1 MSSRKHR
8 AAITLAFLLLGVL
21 WASAAQEQPAT
32 NAQAEAAYTKTIER
46 RAAEVLAT
54 LGLKEGPNRQ
64 KVHDILI
71 AQYRAIRDW
80 HDTNAAALKVATG
93 EQAQQIRASLKKLH
107 DHFIAELSSVLSA
120 EDIDKVKDKMTYNKV
135 KVTFDSYCHNLPN
148 LTEAQKEKVL
158 GFLKQ
163 AREEAMD
170 AGSSDEKSKIF
181 RQYKGKINNYL
192 LKEGYDSKQADKE
205 PEKTKSTAEPEAAK
219 P

>member
-1 MSSRKHR
+1 MTLRKLR
-8 AAITLAFLLLGVL
+8 AAIILAFILLGAL
-21 WASAAQEQPAT
+21 WVSAAQEQPAT
-32 NAQAEAAYTKTIER
+32 NTQAEAAYTKTIEK
-46 RAAEVLAT
+46 RAADVLTT

-71 AQYRAIRDW
+71 AHYRSLKDW
-80 HDTNAAALKVATG
+80 HDANDVALKKATG

-120 EDIDKVKDKMTYNKV
+120 GDIDKVKDKMTYNKV

-148 LTEAQKEKVL
+148 LTDAQKEKIL

-205 PEKTKSTAEPEAAK
+205 SEKPKSTEPEAAK

>member
-1 MSSRKHR
+1 MSLGNYRF
-8 AAITLAFLLLGVL
+8 AATLTYILFGAL
-21 WASAAQEQPAT
+21 WVSAAQEQPAT
-32 NAQAEAAYTKTIER
+32 NTQAEAAYTKTIEK
-46 RAAEVLAT
+46 RAADILTT
-54 LGLKEGPNRQ
+54 LGLKEGSNRQ

-71 AQYRAIRDW
+71 THYRALKDW
-80 HDTNAAALKVATG
+80 HDANDAALKRATG
-93 EQAQQIRASLKKLH
+93 EQVQQIRASLKKLH
-107 DHFIAELSSVLSA
+107 DGFIAELSPVLSA

-135 KVTFDSYCHNLPN
+135 KVTFDSYCHNFPN

-181 RQYKGKINNYL
+181 RQYKGRINNYL
-192 LKEGYDSKQADKE
+192 AKEGYDSKQADKE
-205 PEKTKSTAEPEAAK
+205 SEKPKSTGGSEAAK

>member
-1 MSSRKHR
+1 MSFRKCPF
-8 AAITLAFLLLGVL
+8 AAALVFILLGSFG
-21 WASAAQEQPAT
+21 ASAAQPGTST
-32 NAQAEAAYTKTIER
+32 NAQAEATYTKTIEK
-46 RAAEVLAT
+46 RAADVLTT

-80 HDTNAAALKVATG
+80 HNANDAALKAATG

-107 DHFIAELSSVLSA
+107 DRFIADLSSVLSA

-135 KVTFDSYCHNLPN
+135 KVTFDFYCHNLPN

-181 RQYKGKINNYL
+181 RQYKGRINNYL
-192 LKEGYDSKQADKE
+192 AKEGYDSKQADKE
-205 PEKTKSTAEPEAAK
+205 SEKPKSTGGSEAAK

>member
-1 MSSRKHR
+1 MSLRKCR
-8 AAITLAFLLLGVL
+8 LAAAFVFILLGAFCVC
-21 WASAAQEQPAT
+21 AAQPETST
-32 NAQAEAAYTKTIER
+32 NTQAEAAYTKTIEK
-46 RAAEVLAT
+46 RAAGVLTT

-71 AQYRAIRDW
+71 AQYRAISAW
-80 HDTNAAALKVATG
+80 HDANDAALKAATG

-107 DHFIAELSSVLSA
+107 DRFIAELSSVLSA
-120 EDIDKVKDKMTYNKV
+120 EDIDKVKDQMTYNKV
-135 KVTFDSYCHNLPN
+135 KVTFNSYCHNLPN

-192 LKEGYDSKQADKE
+192 VKEGYDSKQADKE
-205 PEKTKSTAEPEAAK
+205 SEKPKSTAEPESAK

>member
-1 MSSRKHR
+1 MSLQKRR
-8 AAITLAFLLLGVL
+8 IAFTSAFIFLGVL
-21 WASAAQEQPAT
+21 WASASQEQSAT
-32 NAQAEAAYTKTIER
+32 NTQAEAAYTKTIEK
-46 RAAEVLAT
+46 RAADVLTT

-71 AQYRAIRDW
+71 AQYRALRDW
-80 HDTNAAALKVATG
+80 HDTNDAALKAATG

-107 DHFIAELSSVLSA
+107 DRFIADLSSVLSA
-120 EDIDKVKDKMTYNKV
+120 EDIDKVKDKMTYSKV

-148 LTEAQKEKVL
+148 LTDAQKEKVL
-158 GFLKQ
+158 AFLKQ

-181 RQYKGKINNYL
+181 RQYKGRINNYL

-205 PEKTKSTAEPEAAK
+205 SEKPKSAIEPQAAK